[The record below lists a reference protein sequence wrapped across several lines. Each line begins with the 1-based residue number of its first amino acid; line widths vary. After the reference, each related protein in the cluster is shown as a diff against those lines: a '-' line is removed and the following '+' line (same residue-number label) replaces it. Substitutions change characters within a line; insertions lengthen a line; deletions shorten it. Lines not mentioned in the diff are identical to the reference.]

1 MTLDECA
8 IEAGGALTVL
18 EYIEQLQL
26 LWNQILKNLDA
37 EEEKQFDGKSV
48 DELVTQIIRDNSER
62 LQKFITISSRNQT
75 QKPLNGEEEQ
85 FLLQFSGLIKYLLH
99 MILYALGVQMK
110 VLQQVDLVQFELSS
124 DEYLSFECPQPLPQE
139 HQYIHS
145 DDLIIPLMLIT
156 CLKYPSKAIKSNS
169 SKNSPQTFIY
179 ADARLIVLKF
189 QYHLYTSIKTQKEYE
204 FVISCI

>member
-1 MTLDECA
+1 MTLDEGA

-48 DELVTQIIRDNSER
+48 DELVSQIIRDNSER
-62 LQKFITISSRNQT
+62 LQKFITMSSRNQT
-75 QKPLNGEEEQ
+75 QKPLNSEEEQ
-85 FLLQFSGLIKYLLH
+85 FLLQFSRLIKYLLH

-124 DEYLSFECPQPLPQE
+124 DEYLS
-139 HQYIHS
+139 
-145 DDLIIPLMLIT
+145 
-156 CLKYPSKAIKSNS
+156 
-169 SKNSPQTFIY
+169 
-179 ADARLIVLKF
+179 
-189 QYHLYTSIKTQKEYE
+189 
-204 FVISCI
+204 